1 MKKIIVLPT
10 LLCIVFLFNCS
21 SSDNENDLPAL
32 DVSEC
37 NQLAFDAYQNMI
49 EVGLEFNQNPTT
61 SNCIALREA
70 AQNVKN
76 IFIQC
81 NLWEDEEGNIQD
93 EIEEIINR
101 EC

>member
-1 MKKIIVLPT
+1 MKKIIFLPT
-10 LLCIVFLFNCS
+10 LLCIFLLFSCS
-21 SSDNENDLPAL
+21 SNDDDSLAL
-32 DVSEC
+32 DLNNC

-49 EVGLEFNQNPTT
+49 EVILEFNQNPTT
-61 SNCIALREA
+61 SNCNAVKEA
-70 AQNVKN
+70 AQNVKS

-81 NLWEDEEGNIQD
+81 NLWEDNEGNIQD